1 MPARNQPAVRTAL
14 LDTAQKLFQQRG
26 YNAVSYYDLS
36 RQVGV
41 TTATI
46 HYYFPTKA
54 DLASAVTE
62 RYTAGLR
69 EELERIKAST
79 AEPLDRLI
87 QFSEIFR
94 ATYSDEGRLCLG
106 GMFAADLATLPP
118 PTQEALRAFFSV
130 AEQWLAAVVEE
141 GAQSGRLQP
150 SAPPPQVAQSVL
162 ALLEGGMLITRT
174 FDDTRRFDACAVGLR
189 ALVGAPTT

>member
-1 MPARNQPAVRTAL
+1 MAARSEHNVRTTL

-26 YNAVSYYDLS
+26 YNAVSYYDLF

-54 DLASAVTE
+54 DLATVVTE

-69 EELERIKAST
+69 EELERIKT
-79 AEPLDRLI
+79 TTTDPLDRLI

-94 ATYSDEGRLCLG
+94 ATYADEGRLCLG
-106 GMFAADLATLPP
+106 GMFAADLVGS
-118 PTQEALRAFFSV
+118 RGRSV
-130 AEQWLAAVVEE
+130 
-141 GAQSGRLQP
+141 
-150 SAPPPQVAQSVL
+150 
-162 ALLEGGMLITRT
+162 
-174 FDDTRRFDACAVGLR
+174 
-189 ALVGAPTT
+189 

>member
-1 MPARNQPAVRTAL
+1 L

-54 DLASAVTE
+54 DIATAVLE
-62 RYTAGLR
+62 RYTNVLH
-69 EELERIKAST
+69 EELEQIRTTT
-79 AEPLDRLI
+79 AEPLTKLI
-87 QFSEIFR
+87 QFADIFR
-94 ATYSDEGRLCLG
+94 ATYTDEGRLCLG
-106 GMFAADLATLPP
+106 GMFAADLASLPP
-118 PTQEALRAFFSV
+118 PTQDALRAFFTI
-130 AEQWLAAVVEE
+130 AEHWIAGVVEE
-141 GAQSGRLQP
+141 GAQVGLLHPPAS
-150 SAPPPQVAQSVL
+150 PPQVAQSIL

-174 FDDTRRFDACAVGLR
+174 FDDTQRFNTYTTCIR
-189 ALVGAPTT
+189 ALVGAPPA